1 MKQTI
6 EIRPATADDRPRI
19 LELWK
24 ELMDFH
30 LARDPLY
37 RCCKDAQANFADFI
51 GKSMA
56 QADKFVPVASVDGRV
71 VGYAHGAIQEYPPV
85 FEIVR
90 YGQLV
95 EISVTQSCRR
105 MGVGRR
111 LVESILDWFRSHGL
125 RRIDVRMLAANEV
138 STRFWAK
145 QGFKPYLITSYR
157 ELNAGPSTEGP
168 QIAAID
174 RPS

>member
-1 MKQTI
+1 VKQTI
-6 EIRPATADDRPRI
+6 EIRPATANDMPRI

-30 LARDPLY
+30 SARDPLY
-37 RCCKDAQANFADFI
+37 RFRKDAHANFANFI

-56 QADKFVPVASVDGRV
+56 DADNSVPVACVDGRV

-125 RRIDVRMLAANEV
+125 RRIEVRMLAANEV

-157 ELNAGPSTEGP
+157 ELNSNPSKDGPE
-168 QIAAID
+168 IAAID